1 MIPHHIGS
9 FSKKEWENQVNSS
22 APGPHLNLPSSQNEP
37 SPCEC
42 TCPALVPVWAA
53 LASLRLFLQIQNTLL
68 GRGACHQQAAAEP
81 VTRTAWMPTGK
92 SRWRAGVQGS
102 ALCHLVAYPCD
113 SLFSKRRKHIWLLLI
128 LLEVP
133 AVCKGNKKRRFRG
146 GLLTGK
152 SRLAGPAPLV
162 ACLVQMGLILV
173 LFLWKSQEL
182 CRKVDLML
190 EMQRCRRLRSVN
202 RTWFYPWQSVIFHLI
217 HYKMY
222 CTHQNIEYIGD
233 ISPLNIQ
240 EK

>member
-1 MIPHHIGS
+1 MSRPH
-9 FSKKEWENQVNSS
+9 VS
-22 APGPHLNLPSSQNEP
+22 APAQPWSLCELRWPPCGCFCRFRTPFSAEEHAIIKQQLNRWPGQL
-37 SPCEC
+37 
-42 TCPALVPVWAA
+42 
-53 LASLRLFLQIQNTLL
+53 
-68 GRGACHQQAAAEP
+68 
-81 VTRTAWMPTGK
+81 WMPTGK

-113 SLFSKRRKHIWLLLI
+113 SLFRKRRKHIWLLLI

-133 AVCKGNKKRRFRG
+133 AVCKGNQKRRFRG

-152 SRLAGPAPLV
+152 CRLAGPAPLV
-162 ACLVQMGLILV
+162 ACLVRMGLILV

-190 EMQRCRRLRSVN
+190 ETQRCRRLRSVN

-233 ISPLNIQ
+233 ISPTEYTGEILKLKFAISTQ
-240 EK
+240 LAILHF